1 MISPSTLV
9 AFWLAVIPRPPAPT
23 VIDSNLEYPMISHNP
38 ETVDAWRAAVPGTW
52 VQRPVAALVDSLP
65 WASAEV
71 ITQKAREAV
80 AREWGEEADAV
91 YVEWGSVRGGW
102 EPPDRAEVHLLGTG
116 SHGHWVALITDPLDP
131 DRGTQVRLRTG
142 VEILQPVAARGLNRG
157 YTLTESDIRFE
168 TGIHWGS
175 SKDVQFDV
183 GPGWI
188 AQAPVRQ
195 GQVLRPPVVGRPFAV
210 VSGQPV
216 EIVWARRGLS
226 IRLKGRAAGNAALGE
241 SVYVWTETGKRL
253 RGVAQEL
260 GVVGVTSQSTG
271 GQR

>member
-1 MISPSTLV
+1 MISPLVLV
-9 AFWLAVIPRPPAPT
+9 ALWLSVIPHPPAPT
-23 VIDSNLEYPMISHNP
+23 DVDSNVEHPMISRNT
-38 ETVDAWRAAVPGTW
+38 ETADAWSVAVPGTW

-65 WASAEV
+65 WASAEL

-80 AREWGEEADAV
+80 AREWGEEVDAV
-91 YVEWGSVRGGW
+91 YVEWGSVRGDW
-102 EPPDRAEVHLLGTG
+102 EPPDRAEVNLLGTG

-142 VEILQPVAARGLNRG
+142 VEILQPVATKSLNRG
-157 YTLTESDIRFE
+157 HTLSESDIRYE
-168 TGIHWGS
+168 TGIHWGR
-175 SKDVQFDV
+175 SKDVEFDV

-195 GQVLRPPVVGRPFAV
+195 GQVLRPPAVGRPHVV

-216 EIVWARRGLS
+216 EIVWSRRGLS

-253 RGVAQEL
+253 RGVAQET
-260 GVVGVTSQSTG
+260 GVVVVVAQSTG
-271 GQR
+271 GSR